1 MKKNTLAILCLL
13 WSGFFCL
20 FALASLPVVASAQG
34 SPVVRQRISA
44 ERFAEVAQQ
53 KIESTLAQAGET
65 RRHELQLIRAPQ
77 MMELPAGKV
86 VCEAELPQ
94 KLRYG
99 NTNPV
104 HVSVFLNGEFYRRV
118 VCYYRVSVY
127 DKVLVA
133 AHDLHVDKP
142 IAAADV
148 RLEERS
154 VAGGAGRYL
163 TKLDDVQGR
172 VAARTIKEGTA
183 VESVMLQQPIVMDV
197 GSPVTIRVNYHGIE
211 VSANGIAMQR
221 GRLGAKIRVRNVAS
235 GKVLRGTVV
244 DAATVEIVN

>member
-20 FALASLPVVASAQG
+20 FAFASLPAVADAQG
-34 SPVVRQRISA
+34 VAQQMIPA
-44 ERFAEVAQQ
+44 EKFAEIARQ
-53 KIESTLAQAGET
+53 KIESTLVQTGEM

-77 MMELPAGKV
+77 AMELPPGEV

-99 NTNPV
+99 NTNPI
-104 HVSVFLNGEFYRRV
+104 HLRVFLNGEFYRRV
-118 VCYYRVSVY
+118 VCYYRVNVY

-133 AHDLHVDKP
+133 AHDLRIDKP
-142 IAAADV
+142 IAAADL

-163 TKLDDVQGR
+163 TKLEEVQGR

-197 GSPVTIRVNYHGIE
+197 GAPVTIRVNYHGIE

>member
-20 FALASLPVVASAQG
+20 FALASLPAVADAQG
-34 SPVVRQRISA
+34 VVQQMIPA
-44 ERFAEVAQQ
+44 EKFAEIARQ
-53 KIESTLAQAGET
+53 KIESTLVQTGEM

-77 MMELPAGKV
+77 MMELPAGEV

-104 HVSVFLNGEFYRRV
+104 HLRVFLNGEFYRRV
-118 VCYYRVSVY
+118 VCYYRVNVY

-133 AHDLHVDKP
+133 AHDLRIDKP
-142 IAAADV
+142 IAAADL

-163 TKLDDVQGR
+163 TKLEEVQGR

-197 GSPVTIRVNYHGIE
+197 GSPVTIRVKYHGIE

-235 GKVLRGTVV
+235 GKVLRGTVI
-244 DAATVEIVN
+244 DATTVEIVS